1 MTFTRLID
9 INTDI
14 RDAYGEARAKME
26 AVELMHGVLI
36 TRGASLSY
44 KAALKQVMTEPGAG
58 PSDMV
63 DWPVRATQAA
73 AFISDLE
80 REYLKLY
87 RHEGYGIKARDA
99 VGDAAGALETLAD
112 LILNAA
118 REEKAPEA
126 GLSLMDYNIGLRD
139 ACLEA
144 IEKVNASAA
153 AVEEAR
159 GPENVQAYSRLLEET
174 CTRKDKGYRTLLES
188 PRQLIAA
195 KTVIE
200 GVREE
205 YRQMRQDGHGFI
217 SERPITSALIALDD
231 LISILE
237 RATSRKDREEDWDD
251 DWGDE

>member
-80 REYLKLY
+80 QEYLKLY

-99 VGDAAGALETLAD
+99 LGEAAGALETLAD
-112 LILNAA
+112 YILNVTNKEAETETGVSLIDMDTRIKGA
-118 REEKAPEA
+118 YQKAMTA
-126 GLSLMDYNIGLRD
+126 
-139 ACLEA
+139 LEA
-144 IEKVNASAA
+144 AVPTVEKTKN
-153 AVEEAR
+153 
-159 GPENVQAYSRLLEET
+159 PETAQAYKQLLEET
-174 CTRKDKGYRTLLES
+174 CTRKNFGFKTLLE
-188 PRQLIAA
+188 PVQQLAA
-195 KTVIE
+195 AWGIVGEENEAYFDMYIETEDTEDMGVLRTARNALENLSDIIGTVK
-200 GVREE
+200 REE
-205 YRQMRQDGHGFI
+205 ED
-217 SERPITSALIALDD
+217 
-231 LISILE
+231 
-237 RATSRKDREEDWDD
+237 EED
-251 DWGDE
+251 DE